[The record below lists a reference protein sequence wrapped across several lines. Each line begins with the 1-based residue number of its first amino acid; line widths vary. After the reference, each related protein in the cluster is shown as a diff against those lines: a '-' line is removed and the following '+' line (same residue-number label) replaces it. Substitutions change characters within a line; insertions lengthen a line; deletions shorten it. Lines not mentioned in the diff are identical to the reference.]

1 MAQFAICR
9 GNKMKNSKGFSLIE
23 LIGVI
28 LLLSLLTIIIVPNVM
43 KIIEK
48 NERNSFEESVK
59 GLIRSIQDHYASVEE
74 KFPAEGL
81 VITNIDFDINNI
93 DKYTN
98 GKILQKNGTYS
109 VINITDGVYY
119 ANGKRN
125 SLSITKEPVS
135 EYQVDTFDFNNF
147 ANWRSGQYSMTTG
160 LYQTGSDR
168 IALNDYITCKPSKT
182 YMVNL
187 GSSNYSFV
195 IRLMNKDKG
204 FIKSIGAIAR
214 GNTFTTTS
222 DTVYLAVSIYSPY
235 AGATYEVYKQLFEN
249 GFDLS
254 IKEQ

>member
-1 MAQFAICR
+1 MR
-9 GNKMKNSKGFSLIE
+9 NSKGFSLIE

-28 LLLSLLTIIIVPNVM
+28 LLLSLITIIVVPNVM

-59 GLIRSIQDHYASVEE
+59 GLIRSIQNHYASIDE
-74 KFPAEGL
+74 KFPQEGL
-81 VITNIDFDINNI
+81 TITSIDFDINNI

-98 GKILQKNGTYS
+98 GKILENNGTYS
-109 VINITDGVYY
+109 VVNVTDGVYY

-125 SLSITKEPVS
+125 SLSITKDPVS
-135 EYQVDTFDFNNF
+135 EYQIDTFDFNNF

-160 LYQTGSDR
+160 AYETYSDR
-168 IALNDYITCKPSKT
+168 LALIDYITCKPSKT

-187 GSSNYSFV
+187 SESTYSFI
-195 IRLMNKDKG
+195 IRLMNKDKV
-204 FIKSIGAIAR
+204 FIKSIGAVNR

-222 DTVYLAVSIYSPY
+222 DTVYVAVSLYTPY
-235 AGATYEVYKQLFEN
+235 VGGSYQEYQRLFAN
-249 GFDLS
+249 GLTLS